1 MAIFAKL
8 LSQWEDRRLVAAFL
22 KQRDE
27 HAFRR
32 LYRAHTPRLYQTV
45 LRLVQYQK
53 HEAEEVVQDTWVR
66 AVERL
71 PSFRWEARLQ
81 TWLVGIAVNRCRE
94 LFRERQRQR
103 NEFAPEK
110 FEESLPARDGD
121 MHVQI
126 DLECA
131 LAALPHGYREV
142 FVLHD
147 ISGYTH
153 EEIGAMLSLN
163 TGTSKSQLFH
173 ARQALRAALRDL
185 SQTQ

>member
-1 MAIFAKL
+1 MAIFAKIF
-8 LSQWEDRRLVAAFL
+8 SQWEDRRLVAEFL

-32 LYRAHTPRLYQTV
+32 LYRAHTPRLYQIV
-45 LRLVQYQK
+45 LRLLQQC
-53 HEAEEVVQDTWVR
+53 ERDAEEVVQDTWVR

-110 FEESLPARDGD
+110 FEESLLARDGD
-121 MHVQI
+121 THVQI
-126 DLECA
+126 DLERA

-153 EEIGAMLSLN
+153 EEIGAMLGLN